1 MLFAPCRKGTHEVWY
16 PEFRLG
22 VGNHGREKSELEA
35 RYVAFGTKMLEAIN
49 GLTSEQ
55 KALRGAGMAKFTA
68 ETFLVLWIMK
78 FCYSLAH
85 LSEPVLGPLRAEFSA
100 ITKDAYDLVF
110 PAAGRKKEQG
120 FLLTTLMLATIVV
133 ASTDMTE
140 YIKKKTANI
149 KTMTAPSRI
158 AGAPSHDMINV
169 GVTLIEFAAGLV
181 TAQYMSENEGHGLCF
196 TAAAKLDSQ
205 LKINTGTRLA
215 SSVQAKVGA
224 AATQVEGY
232 GKKEG
237 IVGLLYF
244 CNSISVGESDDQQ
257 NIECCSVPG
266 VEVPMWD
273 ISKIRVAKAL
283 NTVKVVKVTM
293 NSINALTNNVDR
305 TLQLRWK
312 YNYEIR
318 NMRMLLQL
326 ERGRSEE
333 EKKKRKRE

>member
-1 MLFAPCRKGTHEVWY
+1 MLFEPCIKGTDEVWY

-35 RYVAFGTKMLEAIN
+35 RYVAFGKKMRETMN

-85 LSEPVLGPLRAEFSA
+85 LSEAVLGPLRAEFNA
-100 ITKDAYDLVF
+100 ITKDAYDLVY
-110 PAAGRKKEQG
+110 PPGRNKVQG
-120 FLLTTLMLATIVV
+120 SLLTTLMLATIVV

-140 YIKKKTANI
+140 YIKKKTASI

-158 AGAPSHDMINV
+158 AEAPSQDMINV
-169 GVTLIEFAAGLV
+169 AVTLIEFAAGLV
-181 TAQYMSENEGHGLCF
+181 TAQYLNGNEGHGLCF

-205 LKINTGTRLA
+205 LKINKGTRLG
-215 SSVQAKVGA
+215 SSVQSKVGA
-224 AATQVEGY
+224 AATQVEWD

-244 CNSISVGESDDQQ
+244 SNSISVDESDDQQ

-266 VEVPMWD
+266 VEVHMWD

-293 NSINALTNNVDR
+293 NSINALTNNPDR

-312 YNYEIR
+312 YNYGIR
-318 NMRMLLQL
+318 NTRMLLQL